1 MSVEHCVKCDA
12 KLHLT
17 KLKIS
22 GLEFEGLKCIKC
34 GEKVFN
40 EKQFHAALIALDQ
53 KRLKDEYKKQPIKI
67 GHSYGIIFPKDIVQV
82 FNLDVKGTELGIKA
96 DKSKKKIE
104 ITVL

>member
-12 KLHLT
+12 KLHPT
-17 KLKIS
+17 KLRIS
-22 GLEFEGLKCIKC
+22 GIEFEGLKCPKC

-40 EKQFHAALIALDQ
+40 EKQMNAVAAALEQ
-53 KRLKDEYKKQPIKI
+53 KRLKGEYKKRPVKI

-82 FNLDVKGTELGIKA
+82 FNLDVKGASLGIKA
-96 DKSKKKIE
+96 NKAKKTIE